1 MLRLECEVN
10 GRRVA
15 RSCEDGA
22 EAVSLAVELLD
33 GCAIE
38 ELRLIRVLRSLE
50 TAVRCGDTTWGWSA
64 TEFALTLTST

>member
-10 GRRVA
+10 GKRVA
-15 RSCEDGA
+15 RTCEDED
-22 EAVSLAVELLD
+22 EAVSMAVELLD

-50 TAVRCGDTTWGWSA
+50 AAARCGNTWGWSA
-64 TEFALTLTST
+64 TEFALTLTYT